1 MNFKDF
7 LNENYKFE
15 KVKFSELNETEFK
28 NIDVSKHDYIEQ
40 YIELAKKG
48 PINFFDGSSYQLQKE
63 DIEKLEYLKKLKNKG
78 ALEKEIGDW
87 LKAKDENNVINNR
100 LSNGK
105 NTITGV
111 NGFDKSMVSQ
121 GNKGNRANID
131 DERESAV
138 AVIFDMLVQESVQEE
153 NVLEKLAGWKPNGE
167 FKPEITQNGC
177 ESIRAFLSEKNNLK
191 DSYQCALGVKGVF
204 DNTIKSGNYKI
215 YHKSKAFSYI
225 KETAKKILSEGGIKC
240 QVDKWNPADIFIIRD
255 NFSIQ
260 KTADINEY
268 NDQFNNFNNI
278 VGISL
283 KKSENG
289 ALHGS
294 AGLTT
299 IEQLID
305 AKSKNFSKC
314 VGVGNY
320 GNKDGKEFLKEY
332 IKDIQLLK
340 THCGKVVCYID
351 KTKNTLEDTM
361 NSLTTDKGW
370 KKCYMDLLDFL
381 LKYRNGLDSAMTYIY
396 NFANSTVDFSAPH
409 YKVMGKNVVK
419 VEPKMKNVEV
429 VGIHIP
435 LSDVRFIWLEL
446 NVDGEKKWMKGRP
459 KNKGTKPQFMIDNAG
474 MKTSGYKIVEGL

>member
-1 MNFKDF
+1 MIDFKDF

-28 NIDVSKHDYIEQ
+28 SEDVLKHDYIEQ
-40 YIELAKKG
+40 YIELAQKG
-48 PINFFDGSSYQLQKE
+48 PINFHISSSEKLKDE
-63 DIEKLEYLKKLKNKG
+63 DIKKLKYLKELKDKG
-78 ALEKEIGDW
+78 SSLDEIRSW
-87 LKAKDENNVINNR
+87 LKENGI

-105 NTITGV
+105 TITGA

-138 AVIFDMLVQESVQEE
+138 AVIFDMLVQESVAEE
-153 NVLEKLAGWKPNGE
+153 EILEKLSEWKPNGE
-167 FKPEITQNGC
+167 FKPEITKNGC
-177 ESIRAFLSEKNNLK
+177 ESIRAFLSEKINLN
-191 DSYQCALGVKGVF
+191 DSYLCAIGVKKVF
-204 DNTIKSGNYKI
+204 DKTIRNGNYKI
-215 YHKSKAFSYI
+215 YHKSKAFNFI
-225 KETAKKILSEGGIKC
+225 KETAKKILSDGGIKC
-240 QVDKWNPADIFIIRD
+240 QPDKWNPADIFIIREG
-255 NFSIQ
+255 FSIQ

-268 NDQFNNFNNI
+268 NEQFKDFNNI

-283 KKSENG
+283 KKSEDG

-294 AGLTT
+294 AGLST

-305 AKSKNFSKC
+305 VKTKNFKKC
-314 VGVGNY
+314 EGVGNY
-320 GNKDGKEFLKEY
+320 GNKDGKEFLGEY
-332 IKDIQLLK
+332 IKDIKKLK
-340 THCGKVVCYID
+340 GSCVDKVICYID
-351 KTKNTLEDTM
+351 KSKNSVEEIM

-381 LKYRNGLDSAMTYIY
+381 LKYRLGLDNAMTYLY
-396 NFANSTVDFSAPH
+396 NFANSSVDFSAPH
-409 YKVMGKNVVK
+409 FKVMRDKHKPVTPV
-419 VEPKMKNVEV
+419 MKNVEV

-459 KNKGTKPQFMIDNAG
+459 KNTGAKPQFMIDNAG
-474 MKTSGYKIVEGL
+474 MKTGGYKIVEQI

>member
-1 MNFKDF
+1 MIDFKDF

-28 NIDVSKHDYIEQ
+28 NIDVPKHDYIEQ

-48 PINFFDGSSYQLQKE
+48 PINFHSGGSEKLKDE
-63 DIEKLEYLKKLKNKG
+63 DIKKLEYLATLKTNG
-78 ALEKEIGDW
+78 ASLDEIKSW
-87 LKAKDENNVINNR
+87 LKANGK

-105 NTITGV
+105 TITGT
-111 NGFDKSMVSQ
+111 NGFEKSMVSR

-153 NVLEKLAGWKPNGE
+153 NILEKLAGWKPNGD

-191 DSYQCALGVKGVF
+191 DSYQCALGVKEAF
-204 DNTIKSGNYKI
+204 DNTIKGGNYKI

-225 KETAKKILSEGGIKC
+225 KETAKEILSKGGIKC
-240 QVDKWNPADIFIIRD
+240 QPDKWNPADIFIIREG
-255 NFSIQ
+255 FSIQ

-283 KKSENG
+283 KKSEDG

-314 VGVGNY
+314 TGVGNY
-320 GNKDGKEFLKEY
+320 GNKDGEEFLKEY

-340 THCGKVVCYID
+340 THRGKVVCYID
-351 KTKNTLEDTM
+351 KTKNSIEDTM

-381 LKYRNGLDSAMTYIY
+381 LKYRNDLDSAMTYLY

-409 YKVMGKNVVK
+409 FKVMGKNAVK

-435 LSDVRFIWLEL
+435 LSDVRYIWLEL